1 MECFC
6 PLTTFEDDEDDD
18 DDDDRNPFLIS
29 MSWYVGASEVT
40 LGANLPADQLMSYQ
54 SIWKENEEVGV
65 IEVAVIEH
73 LMVVVGEF
81 CLIFGRNNIMYM
93 NIVMI

>member
-1 MECFC
+1 MMMMMMIIGTPSSSRCRGSKQPMAPTF
-6 PLTTFEDDEDDD
+6 PL
-18 DDDDRNPFLIS
+18 I
-29 MSWYVGASEVT
+29 
-40 LGANLPADQLMSYQ
+40 QLMSLQ
-54 SIWKENEEVGV
+54 SIQWKEDEEVGV

>member
-1 MECFC
+1 
-6 PLTTFEDDEDDD
+6 LTTFEDDEDDD
-18 DDDDRNPFLIS
+18 DDDDNRNPFLIS
-29 MSWYVGASEVT
+29 MSWFVVCSQHPKQPMAPT
-40 LGANLPADQLMSYQ
+40 FPLIQLMSLQ
-54 SIWKENEEVGV
+54 SIQWKEDEEVGV